1 MEIEKLDELANKIS
15 GDTKQTPPLPQ
26 STMPSI
32 KVKKSLK
39 KRFVETF
46 LKADIKDVKAFIFT
60 DVIVPGIKDLAYN
73 MITQGVNMWLFGDAK
88 IKMKKNGDGWT
99 SWTSY
104 GSVTSKSGQSAPKTV
119 RSSSSKVEERG
130 LPDKA
135 EVYSKDSELR
145 EILSEYNKV
154 FVAQYKSAFGLQ
166 VEPTDWNFGWT
177 NLNDMY
183 VYETRGEDE
192 NGRLVRVFALHM
204 PKVEVLQQ

>member
-1 MEIEKLDELANKIS
+1 MEIEKLDALTAKVTEDSK
-15 GDTKQTPPLPQ
+15 KEPPLPT
-26 STMPSI
+26 SSSPSI
-32 KVKKSLK
+32 KVKKSIK

-46 LKADIKDVKAFIFT
+46 LKADIKDVKSYIFT

-88 IKMKKNGDGWT
+88 IKMKKNGDSWT

-104 GSVTSKSGQSAPKTV
+104 GAVSTKSGQSSTASKPVK
-119 RSSSSKVEERG
+119 SSRVEERG
-130 LPDKA
+130 KPDKA
-135 EVYSKDSELR
+135 EVLGIDSELR
-145 EILSEYNKV
+145 EILSEYGKV

-183 VYETRGEDE
+183 PYETRGEDE